1 MFMHVYN
8 YISLYVYY
16 VQYLQNSKLCVRV
29 SSHSFY
35 ALPYSAVQDFLSQAK
50 ADFNKKWDTP
60 ENVSSHS
67 NQYRITIVAI

>member
-8 YISLYVYY
+8 YMYVYY
-16 VQYLQNSKLCVRV
+16 VQYLQKSNCARV
-29 SSHSFY
+29 SSYSFY